1 MGHFFEM
8 IEKLNSAKVTLSD
21 GSVVTGTSWGI
32 IDAQDDDGESLGY
45 EVLVFDTKSS
55 KSPLILK
62 EEDIL
67 SVERL

>member
-21 GSVVTGTSWGI
+21 GSVITGTSWGI

-45 EVLVFDTKSS
+45 EVLVFDTKSA